1 MGYPGGKNGAGVYQ
15 TLINRMPP
23 HTTYIEPFLGSGALM
38 RLKRPARVN
47 IGIDRDPAVIDQW
60 QARIITSVE
69 GGSHHV
75 KHGET
80 AQISHRHSRRACSI
94 VGDAEGRSAVVSAGE
109 TSGCIVS
116 DAGRGSP
123 LARSDD
129 TAGSIVINGEQRSA
143 LASPGDGARFQFH
156 VGDGITFLHSYPFTG
171 TELVY
176 CDPPY
181 LPTSRRDPDVYR
193 FEMDENQHRR
203 FLDTIRALPCL
214 VMVSGY
220 WSPLYAERLVDWPSI
235 QYQAMTRGGYAAT
248 EWLWCNYPPPVAL
261 HDYRYLGVNFR
272 ERERIKR
279 KKSRWVQRLQRM
291 PILERQ
297 AMLAAI
303 EDAWA

>member
-23 HTTYIEPFLGSGALM
+23 HTTYIEPFLGSGAIM
-38 RLKRPARVN
+38 RLKRPAHVN
-47 IGIDRDPAVIDQW
+47 IGIDRDPAVIDQS

-69 GGSHHV
+69 GGSHHG

-94 VGDAEGRSAVVSAGE
+94 AVGGEGRSDVVSAGE
-109 TSGCIVS
+109 AAGSIVS
-116 DAGRGSP
+116 DDERGSP

-129 TAGSIVINGEQRSA
+129 TAGSIVINSEQRSA
-143 LASPGDGARFQFH
+143 LASPGDGTRFQFH

-181 LPTSRRDPDVYR
+181 LSTTRRDPDVYR
-193 FEMDENQHRR
+193 FEMDEREHRR
-203 FLDTIRALPCL
+203 LLDTIRALPCL

-220 WSPLYAERLVDWPSI
+220 WSPLYAERLADWHSL

-248 EWLWCNYPPPVAL
+248 E
-261 HDYRYLGVNFR
+261 
-272 ERERIKR
+272 
-279 KKSRWVQRLQRM
+279 
-291 PILERQ
+291 
-297 AMLAAI
+297 
-303 EDAWA
+303 